1 MTIFLI
7 CMIPV
12 SAFFGFMLCALL
24 TVASAA
30 DRREEEYFVQ
40 LKEEKEKE
48 KEANT

>member
-24 TVASAA
+24 TAASAV
-30 DRREEEYFVQ
+30 DRHEEEYFTGIAEKDK
-40 LKEEKEKE
+40 KEGD
-48 KEANT
+48 A

>member
-24 TVASAA
+24 TAASAA
-30 DRREEEYFVQ
+30 DRREEEYFAGIAEKDK
-40 LKEEKEKE
+40 KEGD
-48 KEANT
+48 A

>member
-1 MTIFLI
+1 MMIFLI

-24 TVASAA
+24 TAASTA
-30 DRREEEYFVQ
+30 DRREEECFAQ
-40 LKEEKEKE
+40 LKKKDE

>member
-24 TVASAA
+24 TAASTA
-30 DRREEEYFVQ
+30 DRRKEEYFAQ
-40 LKEEKEKE
+40 LKKKDE
-48 KEANT
+48 KEAYN

>member
-1 MTIFLI
+1 MMIFLI

-24 TVASAA
+24 TAASEA
-30 DRREEEYFVQ
+30 DRREAEYFEQ
-40 LKEEKEKE
+40 LDEKKE

>member
-24 TVASAA
+24 SAASAA
-30 DRREEEYFVQ
+30 DRQEEEYFRKIV
-40 LKEEKEKE
+40 ENEK
-48 KEANT
+48 KEAGDR